1 MKKSILI
8 ILMTFLLF
16 SQTKA
21 QELNFGGDIL
31 NRYVWRGLDLGG
43 KSPSIQPWMKLN
55 MGGTDHSFTVGA
67 WGAFSLAGTAN
78 EETDLYLSYTY
89 KGTFTIAVTD
99 YFFPGLNTGTKD
111 NYFEWGD
118 TKTGHILEGSLT
130 FHGTE
135 RIPFTLLIAMNFYGN
150 DARRNNGKIFKS
162 KYIEIGY
169 NARIKDIDLNVFLGV
184 TPDKANI
191 NEGETPFYLNEKPGV
206 INLGLKVSKSIQI
219 TENFS
224 VPVQCSLI
232 SNPVNNKIFM
242 VFGFSL

>member
-1 MKKSILI
+1 MKKTILI
-8 ILMTFLLF
+8 ILTSFLIF
-16 SQTKA
+16 IHSRA
-21 QELNFGGDIL
+21 QELTFGGDFL

-43 KSPSIQPWMKLN
+43 KSPSIQPWIKLN
-55 MGGTDHSFTVGA
+55 MGSAHHSFTAGA

-78 EETDLYLSYTY
+78 EETDLYLTYTY
-89 KGTFTIAVTD
+89 KNTLSITVTD

-111 NYFEWGD
+111 KYFEWGD

-130 FHGTE
+130 FHGTD
-135 RIPFTLLIAMNFYGN
+135 RFPFTLLIAMNFYGN
-150 DARRNNGKIFKS
+150 DALKNNGKIFKS
-162 KYIEIGY
+162 KYIELGY
-169 NARIKDIDLNVFLGV
+169 YTRIKDIDLNAFIGA

-191 NEGETPFYLNEKPGV
+191 NEGETAFYLNEKPGV
-206 INLGLKVSKSIQI
+206 INLGLKVSKNIQI